1 VVLALEEQ
9 VVVVHD
15 IVDMTLCFFLGEE
28 FEFAIFL
35 FPIVYRNLLDR
46 F

>member
-15 IVDMTLCFFLGEE
+15 VVDVSLSFLLGEE
-28 FEFAIFL
+28 LKFAVFL
-35 FPIVYRNLLDR
+35 FPIVYRYLLDR